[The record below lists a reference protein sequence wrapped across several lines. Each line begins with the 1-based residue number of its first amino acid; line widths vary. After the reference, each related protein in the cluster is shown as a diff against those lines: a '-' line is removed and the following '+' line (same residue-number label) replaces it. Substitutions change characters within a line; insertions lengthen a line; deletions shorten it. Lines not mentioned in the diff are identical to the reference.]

1 MKFSLEQL
9 EEDKVMHAFNIMLH
23 NILICFRSFRNF
35 QDSDVKSE
43 NNEYWLSQGS
53 KKLAKSTQKAF
64 ECLKHIRSYF
74 PEIRKL
80 HKFLDKYDS
89 FIGHFEKTL
98 ATNKLAEL

>member
-1 MKFSLEQL
+1 
-9 EEDKVMHAFNIMLH
+9 MLH
-23 NILICFRSFRNF
+23 NILICFRSFKSF

-64 ECLKHIRSYF
+64 DCLKHLNSYF

-80 HKFLDKYDS
+80 HKFLEKYDS
-89 FIGHFEKTL
+89 FIG
-98 ATNKLAEL
+98 